1 MARPSWLGSLFALA
15 TLAVWVAPAA
25 ALPVKAEAS
34 WRARLSAHAKAAAT
48 HAAEAQDR
56 PILGAAL
63 LPVGDVPDALSYVP
77 VLPGERVPLRA
88 LGANRRPVAASW
100 VARGGQLAFGERIA
114 VWQAPLNAGVHQV
127 MGTSYLGG
135 RAHQRVLNMVVTV
148 PVGRVVN
155 GQLNGYPIGEY
166 PRGLGSA
173 GAAVASRGQA
183 RDGYGVPAGFIE
195 LTPQNLGTPVSQH
208 FKLGDFAGKDN
219 WVNGK
224 KYLFL
229 EPKLVEKLE
238 RIIVTVRGLGG
249 RCDGLELLSAYR
261 SPSLNRRI
269 GNETSLS
276 RHTYGDAADIVCQ
289 DFTGDGKNDRAD
301 AELLMAAIT
310 KLDRET
316 NLVGGGSIY
325 RPGYGHGY
333 FVHTDTR
340 GVLVRW

>member
-1 MARPSWLGSLFALA
+1 MARVSWLGSLLALGTVA
-15 TLAVWVAPAA
+15 AVAAPVM

-34 WRARLSAHAKAAAT
+34 WRSRLSAHAKAAALP
-48 HAAEAQDR
+48 HGEDE
-56 PILGAAL
+56 PIRGAAL
-63 LPVGDVPDALSYVP
+63 LPVGEVPDSLSFLP

-88 LGANRRPVAASW
+88 LGAGRRPVAASW
-100 VARGGQLAFGERIA
+100 VARGGRLAFGERIA
-114 VWQAPLNAGVHQV
+114 VWQAPFEAGVHQV

-148 PVGRVVN
+148 PVGKVVN
-155 GQLNGYPIGEY
+155 GQLNGYPIGNY

-173 GAAVASRGQA
+173 GSAVASRGLP

-195 LTPQNLGTPVSQH
+195 LTPQNLGTAVSQH
-208 FKLGDFAGKDN
+208 FKLGDFAGKDA
-219 WVNGK
+219 WVGGK

-238 RIIVTVRGLGG
+238 RVIVTVNGLGG
-249 RCDGLELLSAYR
+249 RCQGLELLSAYR
-261 SPSLNRRI
+261 SPALNSRI
-269 GNETSLS
+269 GNETTLS
-276 RHTYGDAADIVCQ
+276 RHTYGDAADIICA
-289 DFTGDGKNDRAD
+289 DYTGDGVNDRKD

-316 NLVGGGSIY
+316 HLVGGASIY
-325 RPGYGHGY
+325 RPGSGHGY

-340 GVLVRW
+340 GALVRW